1 MLLCVNLK
9 NLMQVFLV
17 LVEGLYLVLTLDLDL
32 LDVVNL
38 LKNTVDGLSLG
49 VNCGECGLGYGISPR
64 NADAGRGGVGRGGG
78 LTLGVSRGV
87 SRGVTNRGVSSLGVT
102 NLGVA
107 CGVACGVNL
116 GCTLGCAIN

>member
-1 MLLCVNLK
+1 MCKFEKSNAGISGLGRGL
-9 NLMQVFLV
+9 VFGV
-17 LVEGLYLVLTLDLDL
+17 DIGHGFVGCGEFA
-32 LDVVNL
+32 
-38 LKNTVDGLSLG
+38 KNTADGLSLG

-102 NLGVA
+102 NLGV
-107 CGVACGVNL
+107 GCGVNR
-116 GCTLGCAIN
+116 GCTLGS